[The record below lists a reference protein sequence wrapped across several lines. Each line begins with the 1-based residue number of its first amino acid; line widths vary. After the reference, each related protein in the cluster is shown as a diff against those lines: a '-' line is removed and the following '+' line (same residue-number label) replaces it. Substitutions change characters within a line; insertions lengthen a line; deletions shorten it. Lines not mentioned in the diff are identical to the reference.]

1 MKKYDFV
8 IGYDIS
14 SPKRLAKVSK
24 YLECYAMRIQKSIFL
39 YPNVSKIELK
49 ARIDEL
55 TSLIDANH
63 DDVRIYQIDTKH
75 SLSINSAIDLQ
86 NPTIIKG

>member
-14 SPKRLAKVSK
+14 SPKRLAKIAK
-24 YLECYAMRIQKSIFL
+24 HLECYVIRIQKSIFL
-39 YPNVSKIELK
+39 YPNVSKTQLK
-49 ARIDEL
+49 NMIDTL
-55 TSLIDANH
+55 TSLIDTEH

-75 SLSINSAIDLQ
+75 SIYINSAIDLQ